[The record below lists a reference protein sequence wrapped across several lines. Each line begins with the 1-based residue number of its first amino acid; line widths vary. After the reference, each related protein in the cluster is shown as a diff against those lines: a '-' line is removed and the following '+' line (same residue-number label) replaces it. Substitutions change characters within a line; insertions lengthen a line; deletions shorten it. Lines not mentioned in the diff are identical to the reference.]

1 MGRAKLQQKG
11 FTLIRIAS
19 FGGFKH
25 LLQNV
30 SQETGYFVIL
40 LKTGYPIMVGPYW
53 KDFLCEPLV
62 NDI

>member
-40 LKTGYPIMVGPYW
+40 LKTGYPIIVEPYW
-53 KDFLCEPLV
+53 
-62 NDI
+62 